1 MSHQNQQTQQIKT
14 YNDNTGC
21 KDAYVSICCGAL
33 ISSILIVIMILLTN
47 WEDEIL
53 TSSGSI

>member
-1 MSHQNQQTQQIKT
+1 MSHQTQQIKT

-21 KDAYVSICCGAL
+21 KDAYVSICWGAL
-33 ISSILIVIMILLTN
+33 ISSILIVIMIILTN